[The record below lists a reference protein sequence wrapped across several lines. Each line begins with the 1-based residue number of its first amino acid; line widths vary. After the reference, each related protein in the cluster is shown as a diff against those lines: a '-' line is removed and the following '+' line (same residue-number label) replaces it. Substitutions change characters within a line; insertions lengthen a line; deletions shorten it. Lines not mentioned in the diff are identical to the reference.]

1 MLRHLW
7 PSPQR
12 PARVVVMGAGGF
24 VGDALARRLERDSVT
39 VLRLTRRDVDL
50 IEPRVSERL
59 AALLR
64 PEDVLVA
71 VSAVVPCK
79 TTEMLRDNVV
89 IASAMAAAAR
99 HAGLAQLV
107 NIGSDA
113 LYADSRKPLTEKSVT
128 APDSLHG
135 IMHLA
140 REMMFRSEIK
150 VPLTLLRPTLIYGAG
165 DPHDGYGPNRFRRLV
180 ARSEPIVLF
189 GRGEE
194 RRDHVFIDDVA
205 ELAARVIYH
214 RSVGILNIATGFT
227 TSFRDIAEAVVK
239 LSGRTV
245 PVQESQRAGP
255 MPHGG
260 YRAFDVSAC
269 VAAFP
274 EFSFTP
280 LAEGLARAQGDLV
293 PARTEPESGVGP
305 VVPS

>member
-1 MLRHLW
+1 MLRHLR
-7 PSPQR
+7 PSPGR
-12 PARVVVMGAGGF
+12 PTRVVVVGAGGF
-24 VGDALARRLERDSVT
+24 VGDAVAKRFERDSVT
-39 VLRLTRRDVDL
+39 VLRLTRREVDL
-50 IEPRVSERL
+50 LEPTASERL
-59 AALLR
+59 AARLR

-79 TTEMLRDNVV
+79 TVDMLRDNIA
-89 IASAMAAAAR
+89 IASAMVTAAR
-99 HAGLAQLV
+99 DVALAQVV

-135 IMHLA
+135 VMHLA

-150 VPLTLLRPTLIYGAG
+150 APLTLLRPTLIYGAG

-180 ARSEPIVLF
+180 AKGEPIVLF

-205 ELAARVIYH
+205 ELAARVIYQQ
-214 RSVGILNIATGFT
+214 STGILNIATGVA
-227 TSFRDIAEAVVK
+227 TSFRDIAEVVVK
-239 LSGRTV
+239 LSGRMV
-245 PVQESQRAGP
+245 PVQERPRAGP

-260 YRAFDVSAC
+260 YRAFDISAC
-269 VAAFP
+269 RAAYP

-280 LAEGLARAQGDLV
+280 LAEGLARVQGETV
-293 PARTEPESGVGP
+293 SPRAHR
-305 VVPS
+305 

>member
-1 MLRHLW
+1 MLRHLR
-7 PSPQR
+7 PSPGR
-12 PARVVVMGAGGF
+12 PARVVVVGAGGF
-24 VGDALARRLERDSVT
+24 VGEAVSKRFERDSVT
-39 VLRLTRRDVDL
+39 VLRLTRREVDL
-50 IEPRVSERL
+50 LEPRASERL

-79 TTEMLRDNVV
+79 TVEMLRDNIA
-89 IASAMAAAAR
+89 IASAMVTAAR
-99 HAGLAQLV
+99 DVALAQVV

-135 IMHLA
+135 VMHLA

-150 VPLTLLRPTLIYGAG
+150 APLTLLRPTLIYGAG

-180 ARSEPIVLF
+180 AKGEPIVLF

-205 ELAARVIYH
+205 ELAARVIYQQ
-214 RSVGILNIATGFT
+214 STGILNIATGVA
-227 TSFRDIAEAVVK
+227 TSFRDIAEVVVK
-239 LSGRTV
+239 LSGRMV
-245 PVQESQRAGP
+245 PVQERPRAGP

-260 YRAFDVSAC
+260 YRAFDISTC
-269 VAAFP
+269 RAAYP

-280 LAEGLARAQGDLV
+280 LAEGLARVQGETV
-293 PARTEPESGVGP
+293 SPRTHR
-305 VVPS
+305 